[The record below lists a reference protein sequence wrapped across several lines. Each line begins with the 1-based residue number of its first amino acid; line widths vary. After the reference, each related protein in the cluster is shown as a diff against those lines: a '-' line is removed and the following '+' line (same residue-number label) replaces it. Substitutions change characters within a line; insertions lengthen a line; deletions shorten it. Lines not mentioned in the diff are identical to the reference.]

1 MTDIRAFVGHSFTDE
16 DDLVV
21 RTFLEYFDEVQ
32 KLEHGFSWDHA
43 KAAEAKDLAEKV
55 LMKMQDKN
63 LFIGICTK
71 KERVI
76 GDQELKPPFWPR
88 KQLAAA
94 EGSFE
99 WKTSDWI
106 TQEIGLAI
114 GRGMELMILLEKGVR
129 RPGGLQGN
137 HEYIVFERDA
147 PEKAFKQILQTLRS
161 LMPKMN
167 VIASE
172 AKKPDA
178 EREPTELND
187 TGQGEASWLEPKAD
201 WPRRRYELAFLHAV
215 ADEDAVEEEKIDK
228 AFLASAHSQ
237 ELGAPVSWEAVKE
250 RLRIMFGKGGKLIT
264 LEQLA
269 ITHQQ
274 NSEVHRNL
282 GLAYRAYDQH
292 RRAAEQFDLAAEV
305 ADSLESKFGC
315 YGEAVLSLI
324 DSGETARARGQI
336 EKIKVL
342 ARDIQNGQQLLI
354 GILRQAAEKQENNDA
369 VFGLYEFLLQLAP
382 DDVDS
387 RFSLAYRYS
396 KNAFE
401 DLSLFHYLKIN
412 YPDRSSATWN
422 NLGVQF
428 DHFDLVVKAVEAY
441 RKSEALGETL
451 AMGNLAYKLLN
462 AGFIREA
469 EELCNK
475 ALQIENCD
483 KRVSQ
488 ALTRVKEVPSEE
500 AKKQEEIA
508 AQVVQVSKFFG
519 DFGRALLDE
528 VVSEHEG
535 RWQGPDCELKITIR
549 NGKFNAVG
557 EFQRDGL
564 GALANALM
572 GIYATTT
579 PSVPRRFSVT
589 YKGDLDGRTVK
600 GVMQREELGKA
611 APPPTLSGSISNEV
625 KVLMVISDSLQYISV
640 CERVDSKERTFKE
653 LQFIG

>member
-1 MTDIRAFVGHSFTDE
+1 MTDIKAFVGHSFTE
-16 DDLVV
+16 DDELVI
-21 RTFLEYFDEVQ
+21 RTFLEYFNEVQ
-32 KLEHGFSWDHA
+32 KMELGFSWDHA

-55 LMKMQDKN
+55 LMKMQGKN

-71 KERVI
+71 KERVVA
-76 GDQELKPPFWPR
+76 DQELKPPVWPR

-114 GRGMELMILLEKGVR
+114 GRDMDLMILLEKGVR

-137 HEYIVFERDA
+137 HEYIVFERNA
-147 PEKAFKQILQTLRS
+147 PEKTFTQILQTLRS
-161 LMPKMN
+161 LMPK
-167 VIASE
+167 VSVSSSE

-178 EREPTELND
+178 EREPAKLE
-187 TGQGEASWLEPKAD
+187 TGQGEDNWLEPKPD
-201 WPRRRYELAFLHAV
+201 WPRRRFELAFLHAV
-215 ADEDAVEEEKIDK
+215 ADEDADAEVKIEK
-228 AFLASAHSQ
+228 AFLASPHSQ
-237 ELGAPVSWEAVKE
+237 QPGAHESWEAVKE
-250 RLRIMFGKGGKLIT
+250 RLRITFGKGGKLIK

-269 ITHQQ
+269 ITHGQS
-274 NSEVHRNL
+274 SEVHRNL

-292 RRAAEQFDLAAEV
+292 GKAAEQFDLAAEV
-305 ADSLESKFGC
+305 ADSIKNKLAC

-324 DSGETARARGQI
+324 DSGESIRARVLI
-336 EKIKVL
+336 EKIKGL
-342 ARDIQNGQQLLI
+342 ARDIENGQHQLV

-387 RFSLAYRYS
+387 RFNLAYRYS

-412 YPDRSSATWN
+412 YSDRGSGTWN

-441 RKSEALGETL
+441 RQSEALGETL

-462 AGFIREA
+462 AGFIHEA

-488 ALTRVKEVPSEE
+488 ALTRVKEVTSEE
-500 AKKQEEIA
+500 AKKQEEIT
-508 AQVVQVSKFFG
+508 AQVVQVSKYFG
-519 DFGRALLDE
+519 DFGRALLEED
-528 VVSEHEG
+528 VSEHEG

-549 NGKFNAVG
+549 NGKFDAVG
-557 EFQRDGL
+557 EFKRDGL
-564 GALANALM
+564 GGLAYALM
-572 GIYATTT
+572 GISATAT
-579 PSVPRRFSVT
+579 PSVPRYFRVT

-600 GVMQREELGKA
+600 GVMQREEIGKA
-611 APPPTLSGSISNEV
+611 APPPTLLGSTSDEV
-625 KVLMVISDSLQYISV
+625 KVLMVISDSLQHISV
-640 CERVDSKERTFKE
+640 CERVDSKERIFKE
-653 LQFIG
+653 LTLIR